1 VKVQI
6 TFDEGRA
13 TPVGTSSRSREKIL
27 SKKKSLLSTCALGAC
42 AILASLAIANVA
54 ASANGDQ
61 PWKAPQAV
69 RKLKNPIPITQQSLN
84 AGKQLF
90 HENCASCH
98 GETGVGDGPT
108 GKFLPK
114 KPANLTDRKLMSED
128 TDGSLFWKISEGR
141 APMPSWKDELT
152 KTERWKL
159 VNYVRTLAKNAAV
172 RPRSLRISGSHRQ
185 RSIDELV
192 FLLQQNNQTS
202 IQGEIT
208 CLITDILK
216 YWSPRNGP
224 RST

>member
-42 AILASLAIANVA
+42 AVLASLAIANVA

-108 GKFLPK
+108 GQFLTK
-114 KPANLTDRKLMSED
+114 KPANLADSKVMSEE
-128 TDGSLFWKISEGR
+128 TGGSLFWKISEGR
-141 APMPSWKDELT
+141 APMPSWKDALT
-152 KTERWKL
+152 KTERWQL
-159 VNYVRTLAKNAAV
+159 VNYVRTLAKNVAV
-172 RPRSLRISGSHRQ
+172 KTRPLGISRSHCQ
-185 RSIDELV
+185 RSVGELV
-192 FLLQQNNQTS
+192 FLLQQNNQ
-202 IQGEIT
+202 I
-208 CLITDILK
+208 
-216 YWSPRNGP
+216 
-224 RST
+224 

>member
-1 VKVQI
+1 MKIQI

-13 TPVGTSSRSREKIL
+13 APVGTSSRSEEKIL
-27 SKKKSLLSTCALGAC
+27 SKKKSLLSTCALGVC
-42 AILASLAIANVA
+42 AIMASLAIASPA
-54 ASANGDQ
+54 ASANGDR
-61 PWKAPQAV
+61 PWEAPPAV
-69 RKLKNPIPITQQSLN
+69 RKLRKPIPVTQKSLN
-84 AGKQLF
+84 AGAQLF
-90 HENCASCH
+90 HENCTSCH

-114 KPANLTDRKLMSED
+114 KPANLTDSKLMSEE

-141 APMPSWKDELT
+141 APMPSLKDDLT
-152 KTERWKL
+152 KTERWQL

-172 RPRSLRISGSHRQ
+172 KTRPLRISGSHCQ

-192 FLLQQNNQTS
+192 FFCNRIIKS
-202 IQGEIT
+202 RIQGEIT
-208 CLITDILK
+208 CLITGTLR